1 MLIRNPFAGAFG
13 LDIGDLS
20 IKLIQIVPYA
30 FGSWRGFRLKELRMT
45 SLPPGLI
52 VNGEMQ
58 EPELVRKKLLYLLGK
73 EGDAHPIYSH
83 LVIASLPEPQTFLKL
98 IEMDCRNCDELNSV
112 DISYQA
118 KKHLPFEIDDAY
130 LDWQVISSSGSKT
143 DFHQVLIGAVQ
154 KTIADSYVYLMESVG
169 LDPVALEIE
178 SVAVARSMITANKDY
193 GNEARAILDLG
204 ATRSSLIV
212 YDNNSIQFSTLLNF
226 SGELVTAAIEQG
238 LKIEHEKSEK
248 LKITNGVKYDCGHP
262 KYFAVVYEMVD
273 KLCKEIKTAMTF
285 YAEHFDYQNPI
296 SHITMCGGMAN
307 WRGLDAFISRQLKV
321 TAQPGHPWKN
331 LFNEKLYNFDQAH
344 SLSLA
349 AAIGLALRAAK
360 NPFHNDFSLL

>member
-1 MLIRNPFAGAFG
+1 MLIRNPFVGAFG

-20 IKLIQIVPYA
+20 IKLIQIVPSA
-30 FGSWRGFRLKELRMT
+30 FGSRHGFKLKELRMT

-73 EGDAHPIYSH
+73 EGDARPIHSH
-83 LVIASLPEPQTFLKL
+83 FVVASLPEPQTFLKL
-98 IEMDCRNCDELNSV
+98 VEMDCHNCEELNSV
-112 DISYQA
+112 DIVYQA

-130 LDWQVISSSGSKT
+130 LDWQVISSGDNKS

-154 KTIADSYVYLMESVG
+154 KTIADSYTYLLESVG

-178 SVAVARSMITANKDY
+178 SVAIARSMITASKDY
-193 GNEARAILDLG
+193 SNEARAILDLG

-226 SGELVTAAIEQG
+226 SGEIVTAAIEQG
-238 LKIEHEKSEK
+238 LKIEHEKAEK
-248 LKITNGVKYDCGHP
+248 LKTTNGVKYDSGHP

-273 KLCKEIKTAMTF
+273 KLCKEMKTAMTF
-285 YAEHFDYQNPI
+285 YAEHFDYHNPI
-296 SHITMCGGMAN
+296 NHITMCGGMAN
-307 WRGLDAFISRQLKV
+307 WKELDTFISRQLKV
-321 TAQPGHPWKN
+321 NAQPGHPWKN
-331 LFNEKLYNFDQAH
+331 LLNKKLYNFDQAH

-349 AAIGLALRAAK
+349 AAIGLALRAAQ
-360 NPFHNDFSLL
+360 NPFHNDTTLL

>member
-20 IKLIQIVPYA
+20 LKLIQIVPSV
-30 FGSWRGFRLKELRMT
+30 FGSRHGFRLKELRMT

-73 EGDAHPIYSH
+73 EGDARLISSH
-83 LVIASLPEPQTFLKL
+83 FVIASLPEPQTFLKL
-98 IEMDCRNCDELNSV
+98 IETDCHSCAELSSV
-112 DISYQA
+112 DVVYQA
-118 KKHLPFEIDDAY
+118 KKHLPFDIDDAY
-130 LDWQVISSSGSKT
+130 LDWQVIGSADKRSES
-143 DFHQVLIGAVQ
+143 HQVLIGAVQ
-154 KTIADSYVYLMESVG
+154 KTIADSYTYLLESVG

-178 SVAVARSMITANKDY
+178 SVAIARSMITANKDY
-193 GNEARAILDLG
+193 SNEARAILDLG

-238 LKIEHEKSEK
+238 LKIEYEKAEK
-248 LKITNGVKYDCGHP
+248 LKITNGVKYDSDHP
-262 KYFAVVYEMVD
+262 KYFAVIYEMAD
-273 KLCKEIKTAMTF
+273 KLCKEIKTAMNF
-285 YAEHFDYQNPI
+285 YSEHFNYQNPI

-307 WRGLDAFISRQLKV
+307 WKELNSLVSRQLKIN
-321 TAQPGHPWKN
+321 AEPGHPWKN
-331 LFNEKLYNFDQAH
+331 LSNKKLYNFDQAH
-344 SLSLA
+344 SMSLA
-349 AAIGLALRAAK
+349 AAIGLALRAAQH
-360 NPFHNDFSLL
+360 PFQNDTSLL